1 MRTIAVTGAASGIGA
16 ATAARLVERGYRVI
30 RVDLAEGDVCG
41 DLGCPQERDRVAD
54 DIAAS
59 CDGRLDGLVTSA
71 GIGGSTRAQGGALVS
86 VNYFGTVRLLERLRP
101 VLEAGAA
108 ASKQGES
115 AAVCL
120 GSNAATCQPNWPA
133 DLAEACLAGDEELAR
148 QAGEQHLSFAA
159 YAATKA
165 AIAWYVR
172 MHAPT
177 PEWAGAN
184 IRLNAIAPGLIETA
198 LTAAQREDPVLGK
211 ALDAFPIPRGR
222 AGRPEEAA
230 ALIDFLLGP
239 DSALLCGSVVYADG
253 GTDALLRARDW
264 PARWEV

>member
-1 MRTIAVTGAASGIGA
+1 
-16 ATAARLVERGYRVI
+16 
-30 RVDLAEGDVCG
+30 VCG
-41 DLGCPQERDRVAD
+41 NLGDPQERDRVAEE
-54 DIAAS
+54 IAAR

-71 GIGGSTRAQGGALVS
+71 GIGGSTRAQGGTLVS

-101 VLEAGAA
+101 VLAAGAA
-108 ASKQGES
+108 AQGES
-115 AAVCL
+115 AEGEWAHGESAVVCL

-148 QAGEQHLSFAA
+148 QAGERHLSFAA

-172 MHAPT
+172 LHAPT

-239 DSALLCGSVVYADG
+239 DAALLCGSVVYADG

-264 PARWEV
+264 PARWQV